1 MDQPTHPSGSC
12 LSETL
17 TEIQNNLSIYHK
29 VQDLLSEELM
39 AVCVKGG
46 DLGGGGAGRRGILN
60 TGRGPPT
67 ETWHLDLLG
76 PNPSPRQHRL
86 D

>member
-46 DLGGGGAGRRGILN
+46 DLGGGGG
-60 TGRGPPT
+60 
-67 ETWHLDLLG
+67 E
-76 PNPSPRQHRL
+76 S
-86 D
+86 